1 MQDSYLLSM
10 YMRHEMA
17 MATCRQRYILFI
29 RIYYIEACTSN
40 ISNLHSYGWH
50 CKVLRIFM
58 HLLNLMYTIYR
69 TTGVAYTFLWQSMVN
84 FS

>member
-10 YMRHEMA
+10 YMRHKMTMA
-17 MATCRQRYILFI
+17 PCRQRYILFLFLK
-29 RIYYIEACTSN
+29 IEAYTSN
-40 ISNLHSYGWH
+40 RFNLHSYDWR

-69 TTGVAYTFLWQSMVN
+69 TTGVAYTSLWQDMVN
-84 FS
+84 LS